1 MNNEPVAWWT
11 GKFEDE
17 CDEFIFNETRQSHMQ
32 SLYSKYHN
40 AFPIPLYTHPA
51 KTLTAEEINQVAK
64 DCKWDYDE
72 MNVIDF
78 ARAILRK
85 AQEK

>member
-1 MNNEPVAWWT
+1 MNNEPVAWMAAEMVFT
-11 GKFEDE
+11 EKSSAVEIAKVYEDE
-17 CDEFIFNETRQSHMQ
+17 I
-32 SLYSKYHN
+32 
-40 AFPIPLYTHPA
+40 IPLYTHPA

-64 DCKWDYDE
+64 ECKWDYDE
-72 MNVIDF
+72 MNVVDF